1 MDVEIHENER
11 VDALFSNGIKI
22 IQSSE
27 VFSFS
32 LDAVLL
38 ADFANPAK
46 KKEQKIVD
54 LCAGNGAVG
63 LFLTPKSS
71 AQIYEVEIQ
80 PRLADMAKRSIDLNG
95 LEERVTV
102 INDDLNNVFDYLAKD
117 SIDTVTC
124 NPPYFEDKPD
134 SKKNPNQYLALAR
147 HELAVTLEQTIEQ
160 ASGLLKMNGRVS
172 YVHRPERLIEMI
184 ELMKKHRLEPKR
196 VQFVYP
202 KRNREANMVLVEAIK
217 DGKPGGLRFMPPLF
231 VYEENGEYTEEVRKI
246 VYG

>member
-124 NPPYFEDKPD
+124 NPPYFEDQPD

-172 YVHRPERLIEMI
+172 Y
-184 ELMKKHRLEPKR
+184 

>member
-1 MDVEIHENER
+1 MPFYWLILPTR
-11 VDALFSNGIKI
+11 LR
-22 IQSSE
+22 
-27 VFSFS
+27 
-32 LDAVLL
+32 
-38 ADFANPAK
+38 

-124 NPPYFEDKPD
+124 NPPYFEDR
-134 SKKNPNQYLALAR
+134 AR
-147 HELAVTLEQTIEQ
+147 QQEKSQSVFGIGSA
-160 ASGLLKMNGRVS
+160 
-172 YVHRPERLIEMI
+172 
-184 ELMKKHRLEPKR
+184 
-196 VQFVYP
+196 
-202 KRNREANMVLVEAIK
+202 
-217 DGKPGGLRFMPPLF
+217 
-231 VYEENGEYTEEVRKI
+231 
-246 VYG
+246 

>member
-38 ADFANPAK
+38 ADFTNPAK

-63 LFLTPKSS
+63 LLTPKSS

-102 INDDLNNVFDYLAKD
+102 INDDLNNVFEYLAKD

-124 NPPYFEDKPD
+124 NPPYFENQPD

>member
-80 PRLADMAKRSIDLNG
+80 PR
-95 LEERVTV
+95 
-102 INDDLNNVFDYLAKD
+102 
-117 SIDTVTC
+117 
-124 NPPYFEDKPD
+124 
-134 SKKNPNQYLALAR
+134 
-147 HELAVTLEQTIEQ
+147 
-160 ASGLLKMNGRVS
+160 
-172 YVHRPERLIEMI
+172 
-184 ELMKKHRLEPKR
+184 
-196 VQFVYP
+196 
-202 KRNREANMVLVEAIK
+202 
-217 DGKPGGLRFMPPLF
+217 
-231 VYEENGEYTEEVRKI
+231 
-246 VYG
+246 

>member
-1 MDVEIHENER
+1 M
-11 VDALFSNGIKI
+11 
-22 IQSSE
+22 
-27 VFSFS
+27 
-32 LDAVLL
+32 

-124 NPPYFEDKPD
+124 NPPYFEDQPD

-184 ELMKKHRLEPKR
+184 ELMKKHRLEPA
-196 VQFVYP
+196 FGLHHW
-202 KRNREANMVLVEAIK
+202 RNCQRQLLLSRPPYCLSHHLRIRKVLAHR
-217 DGKPGGLRFMPPLF
+217 LMYWPLLTS
-231 VYEENGEYTEEVRKI
+231 YRQR
-246 VYG
+246 

>member
-1 MDVEIHENER
+1 M
-11 VDALFSNGIKI
+11 
-22 IQSSE
+22 
-27 VFSFS
+27 
-32 LDAVLL
+32 
-38 ADFANPAK
+38 
-46 KKEQKIVD
+46 
-54 LCAGNGAVG
+54 
-63 LFLTPKSS
+63 
-71 AQIYEVEIQ
+71 
-80 PRLADMAKRSIDLNG
+80 
-95 LEERVTV
+95 
-102 INDDLNNVFDYLAKD
+102 INDDLNNIFDYLAKD

-124 NPPYFEDKPD
+124 NPPYFEDQPD